1 MNLRHT
7 AALLILAGGI
17 ISHALNA
24 QQLKRDTLNPAQ
36 VDQIRAAGIDP
47 AGRIKL
53 YVKFLNERAE
63 KIKTLA
69 KRGHNINRTHEL
81 DEQLLDFASL
91 LDELGSNLDQY
102 SERKADLRP
111 AMKPLTDAATNWL
124 QILRALAGE
133 PGFDVARK
141 EAIEAADDISGD
153 AARIQNEQNA
163 YFAEHK
169 DDTGQ
174 QRAEPK

>member
-7 AALLILAGGI
+7 AALLLLAGGL
-17 ISHALNA
+17 ISIASNA
-24 QQLKRDTLNPAQ
+24 QQLKRDTLTPTQ
-36 VDQIRAAGIDP
+36 VEQIRAAGIYP
-47 AGRIKL
+47 ADRIKL

-63 KIKTLA
+63 KIKSLA

-81 DEQLLDFASL
+81 DEQLQDFTAL

-111 AMKPLTDAATNWL
+111 AMKPLSDASANWL

-133 PGFDVARK
+133 PGFDVSRK
-141 EAIEAADDISGD
+141 EAIETADDISGD
-153 AARIQNEQNA
+153 ATRIQNEQNA

-169 DDTGQ
+169 EDAGQ

>member
-1 MNLRHT
+1 MSFRHT
-7 AALLILAGGI
+7 AALLLIAGGLI
-17 ISHALNA
+17 PLASNA
-24 QQLKRDTLNPAQ
+24 QQLKRDTLTPAQ
-36 VDQIRAAGIDP
+36 VEQVRAAGIDP

-63 KIKTLA
+63 KIKALA
-69 KRGHNINRTHEL
+69 KRGHNINRTHDL
-81 DEQLLDFASL
+81 DEQLQDFTAL
-91 LDELGSNLDQY
+91 LDELSSNLDQY
-102 SERKADLRP
+102 SDRKADLRP
-111 AMKPLTDAATNWL
+111 AMKPLTESSASWL

-133 PGFDVARK
+133 PGFDVSRK

-153 AARIQNEQNA
+153 AARIQSEQNA